1 MKKLLLS
8 IMFLLSAVSFANEK
22 IPITITK
29 IIDGDTVNV
38 QMQSGNKFALRM
50 VGIDCF
56 EAYENHRTLL
66 QANENNLPI
75 KEVLNKGKESKK
87 YLEKLKNSATTISFE
102 FRGLDKYS
110 RVLGI
115 LYFDNTNINQ
125 KLIDENYC
133 RVFEY
138 KENN

>member
-8 IMFLLSAVSFANEK
+8 ITLLLFSTTFANNK

-38 QMQSGNKFALRM
+38 QMQSGNKFTMRLI
-50 VGIDCF
+50 GLDCF

-66 QANENNLPI
+66 QANENNLTI

-87 YLEKLKNSATTISFE
+87 YLAKLKNSATTTSFE

-125 KLIDENYC
+125 KLIDEKYC
-133 RVFEY
+133 KVYEY
-138 KENN
+138 KEK

>member
-1 MKKLLLS
+1 MRCLLILT
-8 IMFLLSAVSFANEK
+8 MLFLPLSFANER
-22 IPITITK
+22 IPIAITK

-38 QMQSGNKFALRM
+38 QMQSGNKFALRL

-66 QANENNLPI
+66 QANENSLTI

-87 YLEKLKNSATTISFE
+87 YLAKLKNSATTTSFE

-125 KLIDENYC
+125 KLIENSYC
-133 RVFEY
+133 KAFEY

>member
-1 MKKLLLS
+1 MRCLLILT
-8 IMFLLSAVSFANEK
+8 MLFLPLSFANER
-22 IPITITK
+22 IPIAITK

-38 QMQSGNKFALRM
+38 QMQSGNKFALRL
-50 VGIDCF
+50 VGIDCY

-87 YLEKLKNSATTISFE
+87 YLAKLKNSATTTSFE

>member
-1 MKKLLLS
+1 MRCLLILT
-8 IMFLLSAVSFANEK
+8 MLFLPLSFANEK

-38 QMQSGNKFALRM
+38 QMQSGNKFALRL

-66 QANENNLPI
+66 QANENNLTI

-87 YLEKLKNSATTISFE
+87 YLAKLKNSTTTTSFE
-102 FRGLDKYS
+102 FRGLDKYG

-125 KLIDENYC
+125 KLIENGYC

-138 KENN
+138 KEK

>member
-22 IPITITK
+22 IPIAITK

-38 QMQSGNKFALRM
+38 QMQSGNKFALRLI
-50 VGIDCF
+50 GLDCF

-66 QANENNLPI
+66 QAKENNLTI

-87 YLEKLKNSATTISFE
+87 YLTKLKNSATTTSFE
-102 FRGLDKYS
+102 FKGVDKYS

-125 KLIDENYC
+125 KLIDEKYC
-133 RVFEY
+133 RVLEY
-138 KENN
+138 KEK

>member
-8 IMFLLSAVSFANEK
+8 IALLLLSTSLANNK

-50 VGIDCF
+50 VGIDCY

-87 YLEKLKNSATTISFE
+87 YLEKLKNSATTTSFE

-133 RVFEY
+133 KVFEY
-138 KENN
+138 KEK

>member
-1 MKKLLLS
+1 MRCLLILT
-8 IMFLLSAVSFANEK
+8 MLFLPLSFANER
-22 IPITITK
+22 IPIAITK

-38 QMQSGNKFALRM
+38 QIQSGNKFTIRLI
-50 VGIDCF
+50 GLDCY
-56 EAYENHRTLL
+56 EAYENHRTIL
-66 QANENNLPI
+66 QANENNLTI

-87 YLEKLKNSATTISFE
+87 YLEKLKNSATTTSFE